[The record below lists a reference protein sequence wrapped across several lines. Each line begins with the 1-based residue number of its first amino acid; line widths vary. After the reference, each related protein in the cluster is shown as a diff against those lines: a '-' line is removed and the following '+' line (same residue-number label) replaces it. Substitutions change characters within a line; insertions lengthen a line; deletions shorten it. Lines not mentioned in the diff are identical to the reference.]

1 MIVKGNKPI
10 FFNLHSS
17 FAISEGDT
25 EEDNFSIRK
34 GACFSSSGGE
44 AFSIEDGDIEL
55 DKIEA
60 GKSVHLG
67 IRRDKASFNPVEA
80 RLYYE
85 EEKERKKG
93 DSESAWTW
101 FKLIDENGSIG
112 ALDNDILLTKPI
124 ERGIGQKDFFIFEEY
139 QNETILKFS
148 HHVEDLGRTLKTLTP
163 SQQGESVLIERTGGD
178 HTLIPLR
185 GEEKVVDTEEGTPIA
200 IVSVEKRLVVVL

>member
-80 RLYYE
+80 RLYYG
-85 EEKERKKG
+85 EEKESKKE
-93 DSESAWTW
+93 DEENAWTW
-101 FKLIDENGSIG
+101 VELIDEDGSISS
-112 ALDNDILLTKPI
+112 LDNDIILPKANNEPS
-124 ERGIGQKDFFIFEEY
+124 RSFNFFLEEHDD
-139 QNETILKFS
+139 QIVVKISDNF
-148 HHVEDLGRTLKTLTP
+148 GRTAILEPSKGGDFVIIEDENRRYKLKPLA
-163 SQQGESVLIERTGGD
+163 SQLLIENNAE
-178 HTLIPLR
+178 LP
-185 GEEKVVDTEEGTPIA
+185 VA
-200 IVSVEKRLVVVL
+200 IVNTEKRLIVPL